1 MTEILTAT
9 RGRTGYRY
17 QIRWSDEFY
26 DDVDIQLMK
35 LIIAAHLLPTFRMN
49 KFRYRWRSSCLFYPS
64 SHLISKMIKSE
75 VLFEQFCCGK
85 KVLKSLVYS
94 YPKLV
99 LCRVS
104 SPAMSSTANFKICN
118 TAGSPSSRP

>member
-17 QIRWSDEFY
+17 QIRWRDEFY
-26 DDVDIQLMK
+26 DVQLMK

-64 SHLISKMIKSE
+64 SHLVSKMVKSE

-85 KVLKSLVYS
+85 NDVLKSLVYS

-104 SPAMSSTANFKICN
+104 SPAMSFTANFKMCN
-118 TAGSPSSRP
+118 TDGSPSSRP